1 MKILVLE
8 VDEKDR
14 FITNTLLSSQ
24 RHSLIVLLNPFD
36 LFRILKK
43 ERFDLIFIPLEIEG
57 VDALKLCRR
66 IRQLHPGSIHYAFS
80 SQLQVY
86 DAALLEAAGFD
97 GFLRWPVN
105 PETLETAVEGAA
117 FRLSKRSGLQKQ
129 ALNA

>member
-14 FITNTLLSSQ
+14 FITNTLLKDH
-24 RHSLIVLLNPFD
+24 RHSLIVLVNPFD

-43 ERFDLIFIPLEIEG
+43 ETFDLIFIPLEIEG
-57 VDALKLCRR
+57 VDAMKLCQR
-66 IRQLHPGSIHYAFS
+66 IKQFHPQAINYAFS

-86 DAALLEAAGFD
+86 DTALLEAAGFD
-97 GFLRWPVN
+97 GFLKWPAK
-105 PETLETAVEGAA
+105 PETLETAIEGAA
-117 FRLSKRSGLQKQ
+117 FRLAKLSNRQPA